1 MNMSEQQN
9 LKSESLEI
17 DLNEFSKEQL
27 IGMIQT
33 ANEKNITFN
42 ELFSWMLENFIKNNE
57 QTNKQAAEN

>member
-1 MNMSEQQN
+1 MSEQQN

>member
-1 MNMSEQQN
+1 MSEQQKP
-9 LKSESLEI
+9 KSESLEI

-42 ELFSWMLENFIKNNE
+42 ELFTWMLENFIKNNE
-57 QTNKQAAEN
+57 QASKQTTEN

>member
-1 MNMSEQQN
+1 MSEQQKP
-9 LKSESLEI
+9 KSESLEI

-42 ELFSWMLENFIKNNE
+42 ELFTWMLENFIKNNE
-57 QTNKQAAEN
+57 QASKQATEN

>member
-1 MNMSEQQN
+1 MSEQQKP
-9 LKSESLEI
+9 KSESLEI

-42 ELFSWMLENFIKNNE
+42 ELFTWMLENFIKNNE
-57 QTNKQAAEN
+57 QASKQAAGN